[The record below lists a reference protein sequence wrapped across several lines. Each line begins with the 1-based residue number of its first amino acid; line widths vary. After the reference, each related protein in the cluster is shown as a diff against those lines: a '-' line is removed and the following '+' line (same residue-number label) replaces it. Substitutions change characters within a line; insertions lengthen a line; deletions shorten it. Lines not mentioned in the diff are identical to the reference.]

1 VPEILE
7 IEYYRRTALP
17 CVGRSIAAVSA
28 PDDWFLKGTTT
39 AEELGARLPGLEVS
53 AVRRR
58 GKLLLAD
65 LSDGS
70 VLGLRFGMTG
80 RLIVD
85 DSPVI
90 DRLEYAPNRDEPSW
104 DRFGL
109 AFGGGGSLRLQDP
122 RRLGG
127 VEIDPDEARLG
138 PDAWELD
145 GETLRRVLATS
156 TAPLKARLMDQA
168 RLAGL
173 GNLLTDEILWRA
185 GLGPTREAGTLADA
199 EIDRLGEEIGVTLDD
214 LFERGGSH
222 TGDLQEERH
231 REGHCPL
238 DGSPLTREQ
247 VGGRTTY
254 WCAVHQR

>member
-7 IEYYRRTALP
+7 IEYYRRTALL
-17 CVGRSIAAVSA
+17 CVGRSITTVSA

-39 AEELGARLPGLEVS
+39 AEELGARLPGLMVS

-58 GKLLLAD
+58 GKLLLTD

-85 DSPVI
+85 ESPVI
-90 DRLEYAPNRDEPSW
+90 DRLEYAPNRDEPAW
-104 DRFGL
+104 DRFAL
-109 AFGGGGSLRLQDP
+109 AFDGGGSLRLQDP

-138 PDAWELD
+138 PDAWDLD
-145 GETLRRVLATS
+145 GETLRVVLARS
-156 TAPLKARLMDQA
+156 TAPLKARLMDQG

-173 GNLLTDEILWRA
+173 GNLLTDEVLWRA
-185 GLGPTREAGTLADA
+185 GLAPTRAAGSLTDA
-199 EIDRLGEEIGVTLDD
+199 EFDRLGDTIVATLDD
-214 LFERGGSH
+214 LFARGGSH

-231 REGHCPL
+231 HDGHCPM
-238 DGSPLTREQ
+238 DGTPLTREQ

-254 WCAVHQR
+254 WCALHQG